1 MKENIFI
8 RRPAMA
14 ISIAIVIGIIGMISL
29 LTLPV
34 EQYPDIA
41 PPTVRISATYTGADA
56 EAVQQSVVVPLE
68 ESINGVED
76 MIYMTSNAANNGT
89 ATISVFFRQGT
100 DPDVAAMNVQNRVQA
115 AQGLLPA
122 EVTRVG
128 VTTAKQQT
136 SNIQIV
142 TVMCNNGRYD
152 ENFIANWLDI
162 NLFPQIKRIEG
173 VGGVSSQTDNY
184 SLRIWL
190 KPDVMAQY
198 RLTPDDVSTA
208 LDQQNIVTS
217 AGSLGD
223 RSKNIFQYIMKY
235 RGRLKEISEFEN
247 IVIRSEANGN
257 VLRLKDIADVE
268 LGSLSY
274 SRETFINGNPGV
286 NFTIQAMPGVN
297 TTEVNQ
303 KIMAL
308 YEEVE
313 KTMPEGI
320 ELFVFLNTN
329 EFLFASIRSVVVT
342 LLFAILLVVLVI
354 YFFLQDFKSTLIPTI
369 SIFVSIT
376 GTFAVLQVAG
386 ISINLLT
393 LFAIVLSI
401 GTVVDDSIV
410 VVEAVQSNFD
420 TGYKSPYSATRKAMS
435 DVTTAIIS
443 CSLVFMAV
451 FIPVTFMG
459 GTSGV
464 FYTQFGVTMAS
475 AVGISSLCAL
485 TLVPALSALM
495 LRPAESQHGANRI
508 NRAIRSAY
516 NVSYKALV
524 EKYKHTVVLF
534 IKHRWMAWSALGVA
548 LLLFG
553 YFIISTRTGLVP
565 QEDKGLVFI
574 SVSTSPGN
582 TLDKTASIMQEIEDI
597 VKQQPEVEIIS
608 RIGGRGALQTDIGS
622 CYGTFYIRLKDWSRR
637 PGKEHSIDA
646 VIARLNTELA
656 HISEADVFI
665 LQEGMIPGYG
675 SGNAVELHLQDRTGG
690 NINALYNATQ
700 QFLAALRERP
710 EIGTAFCTFALDF
723 PQYRVD
729 IDAAKCLR
737 AGVTPDEVMRTMG
750 TYYGGNYASNFNQF
764 GKIYR
769 VMMQTAPEYRL
780 DEHSLSNVYVRNG
793 DRMAPLNQF
802 VTLSRINGSEF
813 LTRFNLYSSIG
824 ANISPNRGYSN
835 SQVMTAISEVAVQTL
850 PVGYSYEYGGIS
862 REEAQSSGAGTA
874 LIYLLCIVL
883 IYFILVS
890 LYESFFV
897 PFAVILS
904 VPFGL
909 MGSFLFARMFGLEN
923 NIYLQ
928 IGVIMLIGL
937 LSKTA
942 ILITQY
948 ASERRKQGMSIPGAA
963 FSAAKARFRPILMT
977 VLTMIIGLLP
987 LMLASGV
994 GAVGNHSLGTGA
1006 IGGMLI
1012 GTISLLFAVPV
1023 FFIVFR
1029 TLHER
1034 YVRQPEYKDP
1044 GMEA

>member
-376 GTFAVLQVAG
+376 GTFAMLQVAG

>member
-516 NVSYKALV
+516 YVSYKALV

>member
-115 AQGLLPA
+115 AQGLLPV

-142 TVMCNNGRYD
+142 AVMCNNGRYD

-464 FYTQFGVTMAS
+464 FYTQFGVTTAS

-508 NRAIRSAY
+508 NRAIRSP
-516 NVSYKALV
+516 
-524 EKYKHTVVLF
+524 
-534 IKHRWMAWSALGVA
+534 
-548 LLLFG
+548 LL
-553 YFIISTRTGLVP
+553 
-565 QEDKGLVFI
+565 
-574 SVSTSPGN
+574 
-582 TLDKTASIMQEIEDI
+582 
-597 VKQQPEVEIIS
+597 
-608 RIGGRGALQTDIGS
+608 
-622 CYGTFYIRLKDWSRR
+622 
-637 PGKEHSIDA
+637 
-646 VIARLNTELA
+646 
-656 HISEADVFI
+656 
-665 LQEGMIPGYG
+665 
-675 SGNAVELHLQDRTGG
+675 
-690 NINALYNATQ
+690 
-700 QFLAALRERP
+700 
-710 EIGTAFCTFALDF
+710 
-723 PQYRVD
+723 
-729 IDAAKCLR
+729 
-737 AGVTPDEVMRTMG
+737 
-750 TYYGGNYASNFNQF
+750 
-764 GKIYR
+764 
-769 VMMQTAPEYRL
+769 
-780 DEHSLSNVYVRNG
+780 
-793 DRMAPLNQF
+793 
-802 VTLSRINGSEF
+802 
-813 LTRFNLYSSIG
+813 
-824 ANISPNRGYSN
+824 
-835 SQVMTAISEVAVQTL
+835 
-850 PVGYSYEYGGIS
+850 
-862 REEAQSSGAGTA
+862 
-874 LIYLLCIVL
+874 
-883 IYFILVS
+883 
-890 LYESFFV
+890 
-897 PFAVILS
+897 
-904 VPFGL
+904 
-909 MGSFLFARMFGLEN
+909 
-923 NIYLQ
+923 
-928 IGVIMLIGL
+928 
-937 LSKTA
+937 
-942 ILITQY
+942 
-948 ASERRKQGMSIPGAA
+948 
-963 FSAAKARFRPILMT
+963 
-977 VLTMIIGLLP
+977 
-987 LMLASGV
+987 
-994 GAVGNHSLGTGA
+994 
-1006 IGGMLI
+1006 
-1012 GTISLLFAVPV
+1012 
-1023 FFIVFR
+1023 
-1029 TLHER
+1029 
-1034 YVRQPEYKDP
+1034 
-1044 GMEA
+1044 